1 MEKLNVIISQK
12 NLHVLAVAVAV
23 ALLIPVVTEAASTVA
38 FDNQSGR
45 PALVKL
51 AGSAST
57 SISVENGK
65 TESVYVP
72 PGHYYIKIRYGMP
85 GAYSYSKGDEF
96 DVKETATTTSDI
108 TITLHKVVAGN
119 YGSKSISEAEF
130 GASERTDEQPKR
142 TDEQPTVGKFNTETL
157 KKLLPEFGRI
167 CNSTFPL
174 NDDAVFN
181 LYFSDK
187 HTKLFNKLDTTGAA
201 GLVDFVAEMDTWDVR
216 YEHVDLI
223 IENATPVATVRKVL
237 GKEVTTEHT
246 EMNIKQCP
254 GSSSPTSERVDIT
267 WLGYGR
273 WNFGARDAEVVI
285 IRIYFPYAPTS
296 PKQKTSPNE
305 SIKTVSSAT
314 NTSPTL
320 NKEVLLGD
328 PIVARGKDFE
338 IKRSELDK
346 VMTGLKSTAAAHG
359 QAIPQ
364 ARLVQFEGQLLNR
377 LIQFQLLNQK
387 ATAADKA
394 KGAQMASV
402 QLTNLLEQAGSQE
415 KLDLQ
420 MKTLGMTPGDLRS
433 KITQETTAQVV
444 LARELNVTATDADA
458 NIRIQQ
464 LAPAYLEKLTNE
476 AGVEILDPEL
486 KQ

>member
-1 MEKLNVIISQK
+1 
-12 NLHVLAVAVAV
+12 
-23 ALLIPVVTEAASTVA
+23 
-38 FDNQSGR
+38 
-45 PALVKL
+45 
-51 AGSAST
+51 
-57 SISVENGK
+57 
-65 TESVYVP
+65 
-72 PGHYYIKIRYGMP
+72 
-85 GAYSYSKGDEF
+85 
-96 DVKETATTTSDI
+96 
-108 TITLHKVVAGN
+108 
-119 YGSKSISEAEF
+119 
-130 GASERTDEQPKR
+130 
-142 TDEQPTVGKFNTETL
+142 
-157 KKLLPEFGRI
+157 
-167 CNSTFPL
+167 
-174 NDDAVFN
+174 
-181 LYFSDK
+181 
-187 HTKLFNKLDTTGAA
+187 
-201 GLVDFVAEMDTWDVR
+201 
-216 YEHVDLI
+216 
-223 IENATPVATVRKVL
+223 
-237 GKEVTTEHT
+237 
-246 EMNIKQCP
+246 
-254 GSSSPTSERVDIT
+254 
-267 WLGYGR
+267 LGYGR

-285 IRIYFPYAPTS
+285 IRIYFPYVPTS

-387 ATAADKA
+387 ATAAEKA